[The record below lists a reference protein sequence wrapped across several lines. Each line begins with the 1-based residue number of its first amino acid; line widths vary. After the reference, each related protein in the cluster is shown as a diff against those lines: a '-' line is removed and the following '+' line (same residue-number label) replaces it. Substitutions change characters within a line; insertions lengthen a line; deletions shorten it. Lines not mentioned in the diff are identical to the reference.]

1 MIKFLIRFS
10 APFRIYFKSKV
21 QGGSLD
27 KPGSTRS
34 DPPPSR
40 SHRPDFPGEVLD
52 HPPGSQTFAADL
64 STTPGVV
71 SPPRFESISNPRCRG
86 VARTSW
92 RHRGS
97 TGNDTPP
104 QEESTRRL
112 LRTSGRPP
120 PEKPKSTEIKKTLP
134 TERMPAHA
142 NLKKVACSTKTGS
155 ACQHSFFLNK
165 TIGRMRAQT

>member
-1 MIKFLIRFS
+1 M
-10 APFRIYFKSKV
+10 
-21 QGGSLD
+21 QGGSTD
-27 KPGSTRS
+27 KLETPGGALGTTPRHRRSRPGDLSTTPAVVSPPHFESISIPRCRGVAQTS
-34 DPPPSR
+34 RGALGATPPPSR

-52 HPPGSQTFAADL
+52 HPPGSKTSAADL

-120 PEKPKSTEIKKTLP
+120 PPGEAEI
-134 TERMPAHA
+134 
-142 NLKKVACSTKTGS
+142 N
-155 ACQHSFFLNK
+155 
-165 TIGRMRAQT
+165 